1 MSEDNF
7 ENIETI
13 IEGAPDIAPSANGK
27 AEEKVP
33 SKQADILIRLARA
46 ATLFHTPDGDAVA
59 DIKIDGHRET
69 HLVRSPGFRKWLRHR
84 FFQVA
89 RSGCSNDAMKVAV
102 DTVAAIAQFDG
113 REMPV
118 HIRIAGHEGAI
129 YIDLGDASWRAIKV
143 TALGWKVID
152 EPPVRFVRS
161 GSTRA
166 LPVPESG
173 GSIEL
178 LRSFC
183 NLKTQDEFAVLVGH
197 ILAIYRPDSPAFR
210 IGCLTRSAGSR
221 PAAVPAS
228 ASCMRTTTKSCSRVV
243 GRSCSTGSKMSPP
256 AVTWWIAPISS
267 AWKLCPRLG
276 GAPKPNSAPRSPRR
290 RRRYLARCSTV
301 LSPA

>member
-13 IEGAPDIAPSANGK
+13 IDDAPDIALGANGK

-84 FFQVA
+84 FFEVA
-89 RSGCSNDAMKVAV
+89 QRGGSTDAMRGGA

-118 HIRIAGHEGAI
+118 HIRVAGHEGAI
-129 YIDLGDASWRAIKV
+129 YIDLGDTSWRAIEV
-143 TALGWKVID
+143 TARGWMVID

-161 GSTRA
+161 ASTRA
-166 LPVPESG
+166 
-173 GSIEL
+173 
-178 LRSFC
+178 
-183 NLKTQDEFAVLVGH
+183 
-197 ILAIYRPDSPAFR
+197 
-210 IGCLTRSAGSR
+210 
-221 PAAVPAS
+221 
-228 ASCMRTTTKSCSRVV
+228 
-243 GRSCSTGSKMSPP
+243 
-256 AVTWWIAPISS
+256 
-267 AWKLCPRLG
+267 
-276 GAPKPNSAPRSPRR
+276 
-290 RRRYLARCSTV
+290 
-301 LSPA
+301 